1 MSDFTLNVPDCLVL
15 KLEEYDVDTKHID
28 TTLYVLYDQKEDNY
42 VIRGS
47 RRWSPKLQAC
57 DYSFICQDRHDLA
70 NFISYVI
77 CKTNLVHET
86 LFNYDNL
93 PYDSN
98 DITFEFMRDHDHRDY
113 EISGYDNRK
122 FSKKRLLRNLKMIRN
137 VFNYYN

>member
-15 KLEEYDVDTKHID
+15 KLEEYDIDTMKVD

-47 RRWSPKLQAC
+47 RRWSSKHQVC
-57 DYSFICQDRHDLA
+57 DYSFICQDRHDVA
-70 NFISYVI
+70 DFISYVF
-77 CKTNLVHET
+77 CKVNLVHET

-93 PYDSN
+93 PEDSN
-98 DITFEFMRDHDHRDY
+98 DITYDFMRDHDHEDY
-113 EISGYDNRK
+113 EISGYDNKK
-122 FSKKRLLRNLKMIRN
+122 FSKRRLLKLLKMIRN